1 MNDGDLDDDF
11 PPDIVVVVVV
21 FDVDGGDD
29 DYVVAVNDVY
39 FVVVL
44 VVHMSGKR
52 EIVAEPKGRAAVY
65 MRVDTL
71 TNAAVTR

>member
-11 PPDIVVVVVV
+11 PPDIVVLVV
-21 FDVDGGDD
+21 FDVDGGD

-52 EIVAEPKGRAAVY
+52 EIVAELKGRAALY
-65 MRVDTL
+65 ER
-71 TNAAVTR
+71 